1 MKIYAAKTSDSIIL
15 EKIIDML
22 DKDRQ
27 EKVLRFKN
35 IEERNRS
42 VCAATSKRL

>member
-35 IEERNRS
+35 IEERNIYLDLLAEKVS
-42 VCAATSKRL
+42 